1 MDKKVEPDIT
11 SLEPIPPGLLRLLA
25 SLIYDLFLIFAIIMS
40 YGGLIVL
47 VKIVLLGN
55 EPALQYQY
63 NPLTKTITLFGLYV
77 SISSYFY
84 LCWRKQGQTL
94 GMKTWQIKLQGLN
107 GKLPSSKQCILRI
120 LVGSIAFAF
129 FGLGFFWRYIT
140 PQKASWQDI
149 ASETEII
156 LFKRT

>member
-1 MDKKVEPDIT
+1 
-11 SLEPIPPGLLRLLA
+11 
-25 SLIYDLFLIFAIIMS
+25 
-40 YGGLIVL
+40 
-47 VKIVLLGN
+47 
-55 EPALQYQY
+55 
-63 NPLTKTITLFGLYV
+63 
-77 SISSYFY
+77 
-84 LCWRKQGQTL
+84 
-94 GMKTWQIKLQGLN
+94 
-107 GKLPSSKQCILRI
+107 